1 VLDEDEAPH
10 AFLEECVRA
19 MKAEETSHFYVDP
32 AALPAELAE
41 AARAALPDGGG
52 GADGGA
58 AAPRVGVKVSLLSF
72 DNPKARWDLPD
83 AAAKRAA
90 ALALKDSGNKWFKE
104 GELARAQRR
113 YKGAA
118 DMCESDAE
126 LGVDVLVPVC
136 NNRSAVAAKQEDWA
150 AVQQFADTALGHDA
164 ENAKALWRRG
174 VARTKLEDFEGA
186 AADLKR
192 LLEADPKNREGRKAY
207 AELQAA
213 KKARKAKEKATFG
226 GLFDKLAGFAS
237 ENRPKGERKGGDFGD
252 DDYDDDDGDYDDGA
266 DSPDPVHD
274 GPLPQVFFDV
284 ARGGEPLGR
293 VRMVLYA
300 DTVPRTA
307 ENFRALCTGEKG
319 KCSAD
324 GAHADVPLHY
334 KGCAFHRVIGGF
346 MIQGGDF
353 TMGDGTGGE
362 SIYGAKFEDEAF
374 LDRHRGA
381 GLLSMANAGPGTNGS
396 QFFITLGAT
405 PHLDGKHVVFGRV
418 VEGQDVVELIGATP
432 TDGNDKPKSEVVI
445 TDCGELEPYEL
456 APPVELAPTGA
467 DGAAAD
473 DAAEAAAAA
482 DDTAPADDAQ

>member
-1 VLDEDEAPH
+1 
-10 AFLEECVRA
+10 

-52 GADGGA
+52 GSDGGA

-72 DNPKARWDLPD
+72 DNPKAHWDLPD

-237 ENRPKGERKGGDFGD
+237 DNRPKEKSAGGYDDYGGDYGD
-252 DDYDDDDGDYDDGA
+252 DYGDDFGA
-266 DSPDPVHD
+266 AADEPDPVHE
-274 GPLPQVFFDV
+274 GALPQVYFDL
-284 ARGGEPLGR
+284 ALGDETLGR
-293 VRMVLYA
+293 VKMVLYA
-300 DTVPRTA
+300 DTVPKTA

-319 KCSAD
+319 ECT
-324 GAHADVPLHY
+324 GANAGTPLCY
-334 KGCAFHRVIGGF
+334 KGCGFHRVIPGF

-353 TMGDGTGGE
+353 TQGNGMGGE
-362 SIYGAKFEDEAF
+362 SIYGEKFEDEAF
-374 LDRHRGA
+374 LDKHRGP
-381 GLLSMANAGPGTNGS
+381 GLLSMANSGPGTNGS
-396 QFFITLGAT
+396 QFFITVAPT
-405 PHLDGKHVVFGRV
+405 AHLDGKHVVFGRV
-418 VEGQDVVELIGATP
+418 IEGMDIVTKIENTP
-432 TDGNDKPKSEVVI
+432 TDAQDKPKTAVTIV
-445 TDCGELEPYEL
+445 DCGELEPYEL
-456 APPVELAPTGA
+456 APPVELPPEGDAPGDDA
-467 DGAAAD
+467 MD
-473 DAAEAAAAA
+473 DAAEVAAAA